1 MKNIIKLAL
10 VMLCSVSISFS
21 VANSGELS
29 VSGAA
34 VASYVVT
41 SSDSATGVEG
51 SGPGLG
57 VSNEFTLSA
66 SGELDNGYT
75 WKWFADIDGATTQD
89 DGGMS
94 LTTPYGALAM
104 NVSDGGLELSK
115 AAAITATGDRGSD
128 SAFDEGMAEEYSIG
142 SMANIQYHTPA
153 DLLPY
158 GIAVKVAYA
167 PNTTKTAN
175 ASKNATGSSD
185 DGGFTDAASTGA
197 VFSAT
202 GQNDNI
208 GSSMTQYQVKAAPI
222 DGLAIGASYSE
233 YDVDAR
239 AAQKPEAGS
248 VYAKYAT
255 GPFTVGVG
263 LMRLSLA
270 TRDNVNTYE
279 KVANEKFGASFAVNE
294 DITVSFSEERSE
306 ASTMVP
312 GSTDVEL
319 SVQQIAAAY
328 TMGGMTLALSQNQ
341 YENVA
346 YTKDKDAKST
356 VFNLSMA
363 F

>member
-75 WKWFADIDGATTQD
+75 WKWFADIDGDTTQD

-94 LTTPYGALAM
+94 MTTPYGSLAI
-104 NVSDGGLELSK
+104 NISDGGLELSK
-115 AAAITATGDRGSD
+115 AAAMTATGDRGSD
-128 SAFDEGMAEEYSIG
+128 SAYGEDMLEEWSIG
-142 SMANIQYHTPA
+142 DMKNVQYHTPA

-167 PNTTKTAN
+167 PTTSAGGN
-175 ASKNATGSSD
+175 SSKNATGGAD
-185 DGGFTDAASTGA
+185 AGGFTAANASGA
-197 VFSAT
+197 I
-202 GQNDNI
+202 GQTSNM
-208 GSSMTQYQVKAAPI
+208 GSSMTSYQVKAAPI

-233 YDVDAR
+233 YDTDLS

-248 VYAKYAT
+248 IYAKYAT
-255 GPFTVGVG
+255 GAFTVAAG
-263 LMRLSLA
+263 A
-270 TRDNVNTYE
+270 TRIAVATAATAATYE
-279 KVANEKFGASFAVNE
+279 TVKNTKLGASFAVN
-294 DITVSFSEERSE
+294 DDLTIAYSEEDSE
-306 ASTMVP
+306 ASIMTP
-312 GSTDVEL
+312 GSTDVEMTVKQV
-319 SVQQIAAAY
+319 SAAY
-328 TMGGMTLALSQNQ
+328 TMGGMTLAVSQNS
-341 YENVA
+341 YDNVS
-346 YTKDKDAKST
+346 YTLNKDAKSY
-356 VFNLSMA
+356 VFNVSMA